1 VCGIATIK
9 LFINTSIF
17 DGSPVVCFFYL
28 RQCASQ
34 AIELKVFDGTM
45 QSPLIVQP
53 PIDRK
58 LNLKSTICLDMN
70 GIWHKML
77 DVLVGVIWLVA
88 KCDS

>member
-9 LFINTSIF
+9 LFINTLVF
-17 DGSPVVCFFYL
+17 DGFPIVCFFYL
-28 RQCASQ
+28 GQCASQ

-58 LNLKSTICLDMN
+58 IEP
-70 GIWHKML
+70 
-77 DVLVGVIWLVA
+77 
-88 KCDS
+88 